1 MDSKEIEDARSSS
14 LQREIVILGNK
25 KAEEYY
31 SEAQQMATWALESK
45 LPKTQVSAMLNTI
58 NTTSS
63 SAEFLNYIKKQ
74 VGKAYSSFT
83 TSAKSAVKTPPA
95 WIATVHINQD
105 SDKEKPFGA
114 VLVDKLEGIRQQ
126 AIRDAKRKEIDLEDE
141 IKLCVVYL
149 RQFLKAFEAHY
160 LYQSMESSD

>member
-1 MDSKEIEDARSSS
+1 MDSKEIEDTRSSS

-31 SEAQQMATWALESK
+31 SEAQQMAAWALESK
-45 LPKTQVSAMLNTI
+45 LPPTQVSAMLSTI

-74 VGKAYSSFT
+74 VGKAHSSFT

-95 WIATVHINQD
+95 WIAAVHINQD
-105 SDKEKPFGA
+105 SDEKKPFGA
-114 VLVDKLEGIRQQ
+114 VLVDKLEGVRQQ
-126 AIRDAKRKEIDLEDE
+126 AIRDAERKEMDLENE

-160 LYQSMESSD
+160 LYQSMEFSD

>member
-1 MDSKEIEDARSSS
+1 MDSKEIEDTRSSS

-31 SEAQQMATWALESK
+31 SEAQQMATWALESN
-45 LPKTQVSAMLNTI
+45 LSKTQVSAMLNTI

-63 SAEFLNYIKKQ
+63 SAEFLNYIKRQ
-74 VGKAYSSFT
+74 VGKAHSSFT
-83 TSAKSAVKTPPA
+83 TSAKSAVRTPPA
-95 WIATVHINQD
+95 WVTTVYIHQD
-105 SDKEKPFGA
+105 SDEGKPFGA

-126 AIRDAKRKEIDLEDE
+126 AIRDAERKEMDLEDK

-160 LYQSMESSD
+160 LYKSMELSD

>member
-63 SAEFLNYIKKQ
+63 SAEFLNYIKRQ
-74 VGKAYSSFT
+74 VGKAHSSFIS
-83 TSAKSAVKTPPA
+83 SAKSAAKTPPA

-105 SDKEKPFGA
+105 SDEKKLFGA

-126 AIRDAKRKEIDLEDE
+126 AIRDAEREEMDLENE

-160 LYQSMESSD
+160 LYKSMELLD

>member
-1 MDSKEIEDARSSS
+1 MDSKEIEDTRSSS

-63 SAEFLNYIKKQ
+63 SAEFLNYIKRQ
-74 VGKAYSSFT
+74 VGKAHSLFISP
-83 TSAKSAVKTPPA
+83 SAKSAVKTPPA
-95 WIATVHINQD
+95 WVATVHINQD
-105 SDKEKPFGA
+105 SDKGKPFGA
-114 VLVDKLEGIRQQ
+114 VLVDKLEGIRRQ
-126 AIRDAKRKEIDLEDE
+126 AIRDAEREKMDLENE
-141 IKLCVVYL
+141 MKLCVVYL
-149 RQFLKAFEAHY
+149 RQFMKAFEAHY
-160 LYQSMESSD
+160 LYKSMEL